1 MPKSKQKK
9 TQDSTIRKTTDS
21 KVCGID
27 YSITSPAFTIYDGS
41 NFNTYYLVARDRD
54 LVLGRETSSSLN
66 PRLYP
71 KYNTDMERY
80 SRLASWVCDEL
91 MWQMRP
97 RCAIENYAY
106 AATGRVFNIG
116 ENTGILKYKLH
127 QNRLMYETVTP
138 QIVKKFA
145 TGKGNAKKVDMA
157 EAFTKETGL
166 DLTGIKQW
174 SDISDSYWISRWL
187 YYTSNEDTSIIHDS
201 KNRSS

>member
-9 TQDSTIRKTTDS
+9 KQDSTTKKTTDS

-54 LVLGRETSSSLN
+54 LVLGRETSETLN

-71 KYNTDMERY
+71 QWDDNMQRF

-97 RCAIENYAY
+97 RIVIENYAY
-106 AATGRVFNIG
+106 AATGRVFDIG
-116 ENTGILKYKLH
+116 ENTGILKYKL
-127 QNRLMYETVTP
+127 NKCGMRFETVTP

-145 TGKGNAKKVDMA
+145 TGKGNAKKVDMYD
-157 EAFTKETGL
+157 AFVEDTGI
-166 DLTGIKQW
+166 DLGKIKQW
-174 SDISDSYWISRWL
+174 SDIADSYWISKWFF
-187 YYTSNEDTSIIHDS
+187 YTSTSDT
-201 KNRSS
+201 

>member
-9 TQDSTIRKTTDS
+9 KQDSTTKKTTDS

-54 LVLGRETSSSLN
+54 LVLGRETSSSLS
-66 PRLYP
+66 PALYP

-91 MWQMRP
+91 MWQHRP
-97 RCAIENYAY
+97 YIAIENYAY
-106 AATGRVFNIG
+106 SATGSVFNIG
-116 ENTGILKYKLH
+116 ENTGILKYMLF
-127 QNRLMYETVTP
+127 QNKMNFETVTP
-138 QIVKKFA
+138 QMVKKYA
-145 TGKGNAKKVDMA
+145 TGKGNAKKVYMA
-157 EAFTKETGL
+157 DAFTKETGL

-174 SDISDSYWISRWL
+174 SDIADSYWISRWV
-187 YYTSNEDTSIIHDS
+187 YYTSNQDTSSIAE
-201 KNRSS
+201 

>member
-9 TQDSTIRKTTDS
+9 KQDSTTKKTTDS

-54 LVLGRETSSSLN
+54 LVLGRETSPYLI
-66 PRLYP
+66 PKLYP
-71 KYNTDMERY
+71 KYDTDMERY

-91 MWQMRP
+91 MWQKRP
-97 RCAIENYAY
+97 PCAIENYAY

-127 QNRLMYETVTP
+127 KNGLMYETVTP
-138 QIVKKFA
+138 QKVKKFA
-145 TGKGNAKKVDMA
+145 TGKGNSKKVDMA
-157 EAFTKETGL
+157 DAFSETTGI

-174 SDISDSYWISRWL
+174 SDIADSYWISRWFYDFSVGHL
-187 YYTSNEDTSIIHDS
+187 HHT
-201 KNRSS
+201 

>member
-9 TQDSTIRKTTDS
+9 TQDSTTKTTTLDS

-41 NFNTYYLVARDRD
+41 TFNTFYLVARDRD
-54 LVLGRETSSSLN
+54 LVLGRETSETLN
-66 PRLYP
+66 PKLYP
-71 KYNTDMERY
+71 KYSTDMERY

-91 MWQMRP
+91 MWQHRP
-97 RCAIENYAY
+97 YCAIENYAY

-187 YYTSNEDTSIIHDS
+187 YYKSNEDTSIIHDS
-201 KNRSS
+201 

>member
-1 MPKSKQKK
+1 MPKLLPKKKQDY
-9 TQDSTIRKTTDS
+9 TTTKTTQDS

-66 PRLYP
+66 PKLYP

-80 SRLASWVCDEL
+80 SRLASWICDEL
-91 MWQMRP
+91 MWQKRP
-97 RCAIENYAY
+97 PCAIENYAY

-127 QNRLMYETVTP
+127 KNGLMYETVTP

-157 EAFTKETGL
+157 DAFTKETGL

-187 YYTSNEDTSIIHDS
+187 YQKSNEDTSIIHDS
-201 KNRSS
+201 

>member
-9 TQDSTIRKTTDS
+9 KQDSTTKKTTDS

-54 LVLGRETSSSLN
+54 LVLGRETSETLN

-71 KYNTDMERY
+71 QWDDNMQRF

-97 RCAIENYAY
+97 RIVIENYAY
-106 AATGRVFNIG
+106 AATGRVFDIG
-116 ENTGILKYKLH
+116 ENTGILKYKL
-127 QNRLMYETVTP
+127 NKCGMRFETVTP

-145 TGKGNAKKVDMA
+145 TGKGNAKKVDMYD
-157 EAFTKETGL
+157 AFVE
-166 DLTGIKQW
+166 DTGIDLGKIKKW
-174 SDISDSYWISRWL
+174 SDIADSYWISKWF
-187 YYTSNEDTSIIHDS
+187 YYTSTSDT
-201 KNRSS
+201 